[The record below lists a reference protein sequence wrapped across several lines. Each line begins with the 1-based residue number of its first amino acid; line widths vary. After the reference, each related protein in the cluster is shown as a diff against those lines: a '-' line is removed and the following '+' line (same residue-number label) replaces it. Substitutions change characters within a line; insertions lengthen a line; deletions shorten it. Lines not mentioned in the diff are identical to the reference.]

1 MRTVRKIIIII
12 SKTVACIFALAILA
26 AAATSFSPVY
36 HFRASAP
43 FTGPDIYDPY
53 RNIDSVHCWK
63 RANFHTHTR
72 VDGLLNECEYYPDV
86 VDEKLR
92 RLGYEIVTFSN
103 HNRLTKHP
111 FDTSLQVNVYEHGYN
126 LFKFHKLV
134 FGCSEVDHR
143 DHLLPIFAF
152 QKQHQIDYLG
162 KRADFIQINHPL
174 RTNFLDDRQ
183 FEKLSGY
190 RLIELDSGRSTE
202 NKYWDTALSA
212 GHYSFGAANDDLH
225 YPDRS
230 SRIGVRCN
238 FLCSPS
244 AEYEDIRT
252 CLLEG
257 CFYAMRVPDYGNG
270 DWDVKYDHNR
280 HLPYVTEIGLK
291 DSTIVIELSEKA
303 DSIKVTGQNHTTLK
317 SMSDSDRL
325 EYTMRPEDSYARIT
339 AYMPE
344 GEVIYTNPFA
354 RYDATLSDSPYND
367 HPQKINILL
376 TILFNLA
383 VALICLADTY
393 AIYLIL
399 RKRR

>member
-1 MRTVRKIIIII
+1 MRIVRKIIIII

-36 HFRASAP
+36 RFRATAP
-43 FTGPDIYDPY
+43 FCGPDIYNPY
-53 RNIDSVHCWK
+53 GNLDTANCWK

-86 VDEKLR
+86 VDERLR

-152 QKQHQIDYLG
+152 QKQHQINYLS
-162 KRADFIQINHPL
+162 RSADFVQINHPL
-174 RTNFLDDRQ
+174 RTNFLEDRQ

-202 NKYWDTALSA
+202 NRYWDRALSA
-212 GHYSFGAANDDLH
+212 GHYSFGVANDDLH

-230 SRIGVRCN
+230 GRIGVRCN
-238 FLCSPS
+238 FLCCES
-244 AEYEDIRT
+244 ARYEDIRS
-252 CLLEG
+252 CLLSG
-257 CFYAMRVPDYGNG
+257 CFYSMRVPDYGNG
-270 DWDVKYDHNR
+270 DWDIKYERNR

-291 DSTIVIELSEKA
+291 DSTIFIELSETA
-303 DSIKVTGQNHTTLK
+303 DSIKVIGQGHTILMK
-317 SMSDSDRL
+317 VSDCDRA
-325 EYTMRPEDSYARIT
+325 EYSIQPCDEYARII

-354 RYDATLSDSPYND
+354 RYDSTLSDSPYND
-367 HPQKINILL
+367 TPQKVNILL